1 MQLNIESFDG
11 KPGVYFITDS
21 THTHVRI
28 GESINAGG
36 RLLDH
41 ISSRGKANT
50 ILLYFLECE
59 NTLEEERRAHTYF
72 MKYKIE
78 DDTNSFYNSKII
90 PMLEE
95 YVTESG
101 LRIIQSG
108 ETLKTRARSD
118 MSDLYGKKVNLNENR
133 PRCHFFPDQV
143 AQIMGKAGTGETYR
157 TYLYKG
163 RRVLVSGKFHNLMME
178 FKKEMRG
185 ISTGASLNQFIYDE
199 EENRIET
206 FLV

>member
-11 KPGVYFITDS
+11 KSGVYFITDS
-21 THTHVRI
+21 TRTHVRI
-28 GESINAGG
+28 GESVNAAE
-36 RLLDH
+36 RLSKH

-50 ILLYFLECE
+50 ILLYFLECG
-59 NTLEEERRAHTYF
+59 NTLDEERRAHTYF
-72 MKYKIE
+72 MKYKIA
-78 DDTNSFYNSKII
+78 DDTNSFYRSEII
-90 PMLEE
+90 PMLEK

-101 LRIIQSG
+101 LRIIQSNN
-108 ETLKTRARSD
+108 TLKTRARSD
-118 MSDLYGKKVNLNENR
+118 MSDLYGKKVNLNEQR

-178 FKKEMRG
+178 FKRDMRG
-185 ISTGASLNQFIYDE
+185 ISTGSSLDQFIHDE
-199 EENRIET
+199 EENKIDS

>member
-1 MQLNIESFDG
+1 MQLNIESFDE
-11 KPGVYFITDS
+11 KPGVYFITDA
-21 THTHVRI
+21 TRTHVRI
-28 GESINAGG
+28 GESKNVGS
-36 RLLDH
+36 RLTDH

-133 PRCHFFPDQV
+133 PRCHFFSDQV

-178 FKKEMRG
+178 FKREMRG
-185 ISTGASLNQFIYDE
+185 IPTGSSLDQFIRE
-199 EENRIET
+199 EENKIDS